1 MFREPA
7 FAGGEESGRRAFVK
21 RSLDR
26 PVRYGVA
33 VLAVGAAVLVKWLLD
48 PLTAQDTP
56 FLLILGAIMVGAWYG
71 GLGPGLL
78 ATALS
83 ALAIDYFFLDPK
95 VSFTTVGPELLDV
108 GAFVV
113 EGVLVC
119 VLTASLRSARDRAE
133 QSTLEAESHQE
144 SLRES
149 EERFRLMVEGVKDY
163 AFFMLDPKGCVTTWN
178 EGAERVEGYRAA
190 EILGRH
196 FSVFYTDEEVAAGR
210 PEEKLRAA
218 AEAGRYEEE
227 GPRVRKDGSTFWA
240 SVVVTA
246 LEDENGNLR
255 GFSKVVQDTTE
266 SKHTDEVLRF
276 LVGGSATLASS
287 LDYRTTLSNV
297 AGLAVPALA
306 DWCAVDVLDDDGSV
320 ERLAVEHSDPAK
332 IALAFEL
339 QERNPQDPDTT
350 RGVRKVLETGEPDM
364 MAEIPEELLDQAAV
378 DAEHREMMRKLGLKS
393 YMVVPMV
400 ARGRN
405 HGAITFVSAESGRR
419 YDESDL
425 RLAEELSRRAALAV
439 DNAKLYEE
447 AQREI
452 SDRKV
457 VEARLK
463 EAEARFR
470 TLVEHIPAI
479 TYMEA
484 SDKHA
489 ENNAFLYISPQVEA
503 VLGYPPEEWIS
514 DPHLFRKTIHP
525 DDRERVLAED
535 ARTNLTG
542 EPFQMEYRQR
552 AKDGRI
558 VWVRDESVLVR
569 DHEGRNPYWLGV
581 QFDITD
587 RREAEEALRQSEG
600 RYRTVV
606 KQAAEGI
613 FIVDIETKLI
623 LEANAAY
630 RNLLG
635 YSAQDMLGLGLTLY
649 DVVAHDRE
657 SIDRYVERILRNRV
671 EFIGERRHRR
681 KDGSLVDVEVGSSV
695 VSYGGGEALCVIVH
709 DITERRRS
717 AERLQ
722 RSLDA
727 LLALYEAGQ
736 ILGSSLQRE
745 EIGSRLLEI
754 ARRVSSLTAAV
765 IAVPNEEGELKIW
778 RSTGLEGLRRDV
790 RFSPEALASRERV
803 LQTRKHQAV
812 RLPADADEPYIVGL
826 NLPLVVR
833 DRIIGV
839 LEAYGPESLLERQNE
854 ETLISLANQGA
865 SALENARLYA
875 DLAERENRLQD
886 LIRRL
891 ITAQEEER
899 RKVSYEVHDGLAQTA
914 AGAHQLL
921 QAFSRRHPP
930 DTEQGRKD
938 LDRVLQLV
946 QQTVGEARYVI
957 ADLRPTALDDL
968 GLGAAVRLQVEKISE
983 EGREVDYEEA
993 LGNDR
998 LPTEVETA
1006 LFRVTQEALTN
1017 VRKHAPSARVKIA
1030 LRQSNN
1036 GVQLQ
1041 VRDWGP
1047 GFDPEKA
1054 TDGGGPGERL
1064 GLSSM
1069 RERVALLG
1077 GNLEVRSKPGEGTEV
1092 VAEIPSVHANGKEG

>member
-1 MFREPA
+1 MFRKAA
-7 FAGGEESGRRAFVK
+7 FVGGRDSGQRAFVK

-56 FLLILGAIMVGAWYG
+56 FLLILGAIMVGAWSG

-78 ATALS
+78 ATGLS
-83 ALAIDYFFLDPK
+83 ALAIDYLFLDPK
-95 VSFTTVGPELLDV
+95 ISFTTVGPELLDV

-113 EGVLVC
+113 EGILVC

-133 QSTLEAESHQE
+133 RSALEAKRHQE
-144 SLRES
+144 NLREG
-149 EERFRLMVEGVKDY
+149 EERFRFL
-163 AFFMLDPKGCVTTWN
+163 
-178 EGAERVEGYRAA
+178 AA
-190 EILGRH
+190 SSE
-196 FSVFYTDEEVAAGR
+196 
-210 PEEKLRAA
+210 
-218 AEAGRYEEE
+218 
-227 GPRVRKDGSTFWA
+227 
-240 SVVVTA
+240 
-246 LEDENGNLR
+246 
-255 GFSKVVQDTTE
+255 
-266 SKHTDEVLRF
+266 
-276 LVGGSATLASS
+276 TLTSS
-287 LDYRTTLSNV
+287 LDYRTTLANV
-297 AGLAVPALA
+297 AGLAVPTLA

-320 ERLAVEHSDPAK
+320 ERLAVEHSDPEK
-332 IALAFEL
+332 VALAFGL
-339 QERNPQDPDTT
+339 QERNPSDPDAT
-350 RGVRKVLETGEPDM
+350 RGVRKVLQTGEPDM
-364 MAEIPEELLDQAAV
+364 MEEIPEELLDQIAV
-378 DAEHREMMRKLGLKS
+378 DDEHREMMRALGLKS

-400 ARGRN
+400 ARGRM
-405 HGAITFVSAESGRR
+405 HGAITLVSAESGRR

-425 RLAEELSRRAALAV
+425 RLAEELAGRAALAV
-439 DNAKLYEE
+439 DNARLYEE

-452 SDRKV
+452 SERK
-457 VEARLK
+457 EAESRFK

-470 TLVEHIPAI
+470 TLVEHTPAV

-484 SDKHA
+484 ADKHA
-489 ENNAFLYISPQVEA
+489 ESNAFLYISPQVEA
-503 VLGYPPEEWIS
+503 VLGYTPEEWTS
-514 DPHLFRKTIHP
+514 DPLLFRKTLHP
-525 DDRERVLAED
+525 DDRERVLTED
-535 ARTNLTG
+535 ARTNITG

-552 AKDGRI
+552 AKDGRV

-569 DHEGRNPYWLGV
+569 DHAGGKPYWLGV

-587 RREAEEALRQSEG
+587 RREAEVALRQSEG

-657 SIDRYVERILRNRV
+657 SIDRYIRRILQNRV
-671 EFIGERRHRR
+671 DFIGERRHRR

-695 VSYGGGEALCVIVH
+695 ISYGGGEALCVIVH

-722 RSLDA
+722 QSLDA

-754 ARRVSSLTAAV
+754 ARRVSNLTAAV
-765 IAVPNEEGELKIW
+765 ISVPDQEGELRIW
-778 RSTGLEGLRRDV
+778 RSLHLEGLRRKA
-790 RFSPEALASRERV
+790 RFSLESMAARERV
-803 LQTRKHQAV
+803 LKTRKHQAV
-812 RLPADADEPYIVGL
+812 TMSQPGDDGEPLVGL
-826 NLPLVVR
+826 NLPLLVR

-839 LEAYGPESLLERQNE
+839 LEAYGPQSLLERQNE

-886 LIRRL
+886 LIRKL

-930 DTEQGRKD
+930 DSEQGRKD
-938 LDRVLQLV
+938 LDRVVQLV

-983 EGREVDYEEA
+983 EGCEVDYEEA

-1030 LRQSNN
+1030 LRKSTN

-1092 VAEIPSVHANGKEG
+1092 VAEIPSTNGKGR

>member
-1 MFREPA
+1 MN
-7 FAGGEESGRRAFVK
+7 
-21 RSLDR
+21 RSFDW

-33 VLAVGAAVLVKWLLD
+33 ALAVGAAVLIKMLLD

-71 GLGPGLL
+71 GLGPGLV
-78 ATALS
+78 ATGLS
-83 ALAIDYFFLDPK
+83 ALAVDFLFLDPK
-95 VSFTTVGPELLDV
+95 ISFTTVGPELLDLT
-108 GAFVV
+108 AFVL

-119 VLTASLRSARDRAE
+119 VLTASLRAARDRAE
-133 QSTLEAESHQE
+133 RVALNAERHE
-144 SLRES
+144 KELREG
-149 EERFRLMVEGVKDY
+149 EERFRFL
-163 AFFMLDPKGCVTTWN
+163 
-178 EGAERVEGYRAA
+178 AA
-190 EILGRH
+190 SG
-196 FSVFYTDEEVAAGR
+196 
-210 PEEKLRAA
+210 
-218 AEAGRYEEE
+218 
-227 GPRVRKDGSTFWA
+227 
-240 SVVVTA
+240 
-246 LEDENGNLR
+246 
-255 GFSKVVQDTTE
+255 
-266 SKHTDEVLRF
+266 
-276 LVGGSATLASS
+276 ATLTSS
-287 LDYRTTLSNV
+287 LDYRTTLANV
-297 AGLAVPALA
+297 AGLAVPTLA
-306 DWCAVDVLDDDGSV
+306 DWCAVDVLDDDGSI
-320 ERLAVEHSDPAK
+320 ERLAVEHSDPEK
-332 IALAFEL
+332 VALAFEL
-339 QERNPQDPDTT
+339 QERNPSNPNTT
-350 RGVRKVLETGEPDM
+350 RGVRKVLQTGEPDM
-364 MAEIPEELLDQAAV
+364 MEEIPEGLLDQFAV

-393 YMVVPMV
+393 YMVVPMI
-400 ARGRN
+400 ARGRM
-405 HGAITFVSAESGRR
+405 HGAITLVSAESGRR
-419 YDESDL
+419 YDASDL
-425 RLAEELSRRAALAV
+425 RLAEELAGRAALAV
-439 DNAKLYEE
+439 DNARLYEE

-452 SDRKV
+452 SDRK
-457 VEARLK
+457 EAETRF
-463 EAEARFR
+463 EEVEARFR
-470 TLVEHIPAI
+470 TLVEHTPAV

-484 SDKHA
+484 ADKHA
-489 ENNAFLYISPQVEA
+489 DHNAFLYISPQIEA
-503 VLGYPPEEWIS
+503 VLGYSPEEWIS
-514 DPHLFRKTIHP
+514 DPLLFRKTLHP
-525 DDRERVLAED
+525 DDRERVLTED
-535 ARTNLTG
+535 ARTNITG

-552 AKDGRI
+552 AKDGSV

-569 DHEGRNPYWLGV
+569 DHEGGKPYWLGV

-613 FIVDIETKLI
+613 FIVDVETKLI

-649 DVVAHDRE
+649 DVVAHDRT
-657 SIDRYVERILRNRV
+657 SIDSFLGRILQNRV

-681 KDGSLVDVEVGSSV
+681 KDGSLVHVEVGSSV
-695 VSYGGGEALCVIVH
+695 ISYGDGEALCVIVH

-745 EIGSRLLEI
+745 EIGSRLLDI

-765 IAVPNEEGELKIW
+765 IVVPNHEGELKVW
-778 RSTGLEGLRRDV
+778 RATGLEGLRRDV
-790 RFSPEALASRERV
+790 RFSPEALASRQRV
-803 LQTRKHQAV
+803 LETRKHQAV
-812 RLPADADEPYIVGL
+812 RMSQPGEDGAPLVGL
-826 NLPLVVR
+826 NLPLLVR

-886 LIRRL
+886 LIRKL

-930 DTEQGRKD
+930 DSEQGRKD
-938 LDRVLQLV
+938 LDRVLELV

-968 GLGAAVRLQVEKISE
+968 GLAAAVRLQVEKISA
-983 EGREVDYEEA
+983 EGNEVDYEEA
-993 LGNDR
+993 LGSDR

-1017 VRKHAPSARVKIA
+1017 VRKHAPAARVMIS
-1030 LRQSNN
+1030 LRRSPG
-1036 GVQLQ
+1036 GVELQ

-1092 VAEIPSVHANGKEG
+1092 VAEIPSTNGRGR

>member
-1 MFREPA
+1 
-7 FAGGEESGRRAFVK
+7 
-21 RSLDR
+21 
-26 PVRYGVA
+26 
-33 VLAVGAAVLVKWLLD
+33 
-48 PLTAQDTP
+48 
-56 FLLILGAIMVGAWYG
+56 
-71 GLGPGLL
+71 
-78 ATALS
+78 
-83 ALAIDYFFLDPK
+83 
-95 VSFTTVGPELLDV
+95 
-108 GAFVV
+108 
-113 EGVLVC
+113 
-119 VLTASLRSARDRAE
+119 
-133 QSTLEAESHQE
+133 
-144 SLRES
+144 
-149 EERFRLMVEGVKDY
+149 
-163 AFFMLDPKGCVTTWN
+163 
-178 EGAERVEGYRAA
+178 
-190 EILGRH
+190 
-196 FSVFYTDEEVAAGR
+196 
-210 PEEKLRAA
+210 
-218 AEAGRYEEE
+218 
-227 GPRVRKDGSTFWA
+227 
-240 SVVVTA
+240 
-246 LEDENGNLR
+246 
-255 GFSKVVQDTTE
+255 
-266 SKHTDEVLRF
+266 
-276 LVGGSATLASS
+276 
-287 LDYRTTLSNV
+287 
-297 AGLAVPALA
+297 
-306 DWCAVDVLDDDGSV
+306 
-320 ERLAVEHSDPAK
+320 
-332 IALAFEL
+332 
-339 QERNPQDPDTT
+339 
-350 RGVRKVLETGEPDM
+350 M
-364 MAEIPEELLDQAAV
+364 MAEIPEELLDQAAMDV
-378 DAEHREMMRKLGLKS
+378 EHRAIMRELGLRS

-400 ARGRN
+400 ARGRR
-405 HGAITFVSAESGRR
+405 HGAITLVSAESGRR
-419 YDESDL
+419 YEESDL
-425 RLAEELSRRAALAV
+425 RLAKELARRAALAV

-452 SDRKV
+452 S
-457 VEARLK
+457 
-463 EAEARFR
+463 
-470 TLVEHIPAI
+470 
-479 TYMEA
+479 
-484 SDKHA
+484 
-489 ENNAFLYISPQVEA
+489 
-503 VLGYPPEEWIS
+503 
-514 DPHLFRKTIHP
+514 
-525 DDRERVLAED
+525 ER
-535 ARTNLTG
+535 
-542 EPFQMEYRQR
+542 
-552 AKDGRI
+552 
-558 VWVRDESVLVR
+558 RD
-569 DHEGRNPYWLGV
+569 
-581 QFDITD
+581 
-587 RREAEEALRQSEG
+587 AEEALLQSEG

-613 FIVDIETKLI
+613 FVVDIDTKLI

-649 DVVAHDRE
+649 DVVAHDRQ
-657 SIDRYVERILRNRV
+657 SIDGFVGRILQNRV

-681 KDGSLVDVEVGSSV
+681 KDGSLVHVEVGSSV
-695 VSYGGGEALCVIVH
+695 ISYGGGEALCVIVH

-765 IAVPNEEGELKIW
+765 IAVPNDEGELKIW
-778 RSTGLEGLRRDV
+778 RSTGLQELRRDA
-790 RFSPEALASRERV
+790 RFSPEALASRQRV
-803 LQTRKHQAV
+803 LETRKHQAV
-812 RLPADADEPYIVGL
+812 RMSQPGGEATLLVGL
-826 NLPLVVR
+826 NLPLLVR

-886 LIRRL
+886 LIRKL

-930 DTEQGRKD
+930 DSEQGRRD

-968 GLGAAVRLQVEKISE
+968 GLGAAVRLQVEKIRD
-983 EGREVDYEEA
+983 EGCEVDYEEA
-993 LGNDR
+993 LGNER

-1017 VRKHAPSARVKIA
+1017 VRKHAPAARVKIS
-1030 LRQSNN
+1030 LRHANN
-1036 GVQLQ
+1036 GVELQ

-1092 VAEIPSVHANGKEG
+1092 VAEIPSVLANGKGG